1 VPEIERKFV
10 VDRAPEQLLGA
21 GSAIR
26 QGYLSVEPVEVRI
39 RAREDAHELT
49 VKSLGGLSRVEV
61 TVPLTAGQFEELWP
75 LVGAAVE
82 KTRHL
87 VDLDGAVVEVDVY
100 GGKLAGLVVAEVE
113 FASEQE
119 AASFVPP
126 NWLGREVTEDRRF
139 RNAELARAEAP
150 PK

>member
-10 VDRAPEQLLGA
+10 VELAPEQLLGA

-26 QGYLSVEPVEVRI
+26 QGYLSVEPVEVRV
-39 RAREDAHELT
+39 RVQGDAHELT
-49 VKSLGGLSRVEV
+49 VKSLGGLSREEV

-75 LVGAAVE
+75 LVGATVE
-82 KTRHL
+82 KRRHL

-113 FASEQE
+113 FPSEGA
-119 AASFVPP
+119 AASFVAPA
-126 NWLGREVTEDRRF
+126 WLGREVTEDRRF
-139 RNAELARAEAP
+139 RNAELAQAEAP
-150 PK
+150 PG

>member
-10 VDRAPEQLLGA
+10 VELAPEQLLGA

-26 QGYLSVEPVEVRI
+26 QGYLSVEPVEVRV
-39 RAREDAHELT
+39 RAQGDAHELT
-49 VKSLGGLSRVEV
+49 VKSLGGLSRAEV

-75 LVGAAVE
+75 LVGATVE

-113 FASEQE
+113 FPSEE
-119 AASFVPP
+119 AAASFVAPA
-126 NWLGREVTEDRRF
+126 WLGREVTEDRRF